1 MIDLTEQE
9 LNELKSKYNNVQY
22 NELLGFDYKTEKLS
36 TGKIVKGYVTENN
49 IFMVKSASELL
60 LG

>member
-22 NELLGFDYKTEKLS
+22 NELLGFDSKTEKLS

>member
-22 NELLGFDYKTEKLS
+22 NELLGFDSKTEKLS

-49 IFMVKSASELL
+49 IFVVKSASELL